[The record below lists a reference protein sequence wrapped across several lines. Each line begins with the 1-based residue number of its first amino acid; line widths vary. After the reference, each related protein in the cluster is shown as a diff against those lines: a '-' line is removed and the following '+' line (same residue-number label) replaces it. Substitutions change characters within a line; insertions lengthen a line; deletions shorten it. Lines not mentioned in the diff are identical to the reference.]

1 MIDMRRGNSVTGGE
15 MANMKQ
21 KKELLREN
29 PQIMAHEDFMENMEI
44 KNPLLLILTDIRI
57 KKIIQQIGC

>member
-1 MIDMRRGNSVTGGE
+1 

-29 PQIMAHEDFMENMEI
+29 PQIMAHEDFMEDMEI
-44 KNPLLLILTDIRI
+44 NNPLLLILTDIRI
-57 KKIIQQIGC
+57 KKIIQQIGCWNQIDQLKCAHHFS

>member
-29 PQIMAHEDFMENMEI
+29 PQIMAHEDFMEDMEI

-57 KKIIQQIGC
+57 KKIIQQIGY

>member
-29 PQIMAHEDFMENMEI
+29 PQIMAHEDFMEDMEI
-44 KNPLLLILTDIRI
+44 NNPLLLILTDIRI
-57 KKIIQQIGC
+57 KKIIQQIGY